1 MYCSQCGTAANPEA
15 RFCQRCG
22 AALKNETS
30 GVIARTDP
38 TESKPKSDA
47 HQAKLEQ
54 SSDTGVGPKDQSKTF
69 LGGIHHP
76 WRRFFARTVDLLSL
90 GLLILFLFSFLIGIL
105 FPQNIGGYVKAIE
118 NPITAGIFLYLLW
131 LPVEAAFLAVTGT
144 TPAKWVFGI
153 RVLSIEGHKLSYSHA
168 LKRVFLVWVQ
178 GEGLG
183 IPIVALF
190 TRLFAYK
197 RLTKTG
203 TTLWDASVNSVV
215 THKKWGAI
223 RSVASVL
230 VVLLVMIIMGVLNS
244 MGNK

>member
-1 MYCSQCGTAANPEA
+1 MYCNQCGTAVNSGASY
-15 RFCQRCG
+15 CQSCG
-22 AALKNETS
+22 AALKNEIS
-30 GVIARTDP
+30 SEVAHSAP
-38 TESKPKSDA
+38 AESKPTLDA
-47 HQAKLEQ
+47 HQPELEHA
-54 SSDTGVGPKDQSKTF
+54 SDFVTQKNQSKTF

-90 GLLILFLFSFLIGIL
+90 GLLVLLLFSFLIGYL
-105 FPQNIGGYVKAIE
+105 FPQNIGGYVRALE
-118 NPITAGIFLYLLW
+118 NPITAGIILYLLW
-131 LPVEAAFLAVTGT
+131 LPVEAAFLTTTGT
-144 TPAKWVFGI
+144 TPAKWIFGI
-153 RVLSIEGHKLSYSHA
+153 SVLSADGYKLSYSDA

-178 GEGLG
+178 GEGFG
-183 IPIVALF
+183 IPLVTLF

-223 RSVASVL
+223 RSVASIL
-230 VVLLVMIIMGVLNS
+230 AVLLALIILGILKS